1 MVLHGTACIYST
13 SARAWI
19 YTFVSL
25 TCLVGWAVRVN
36 HTLRPACHIGIP
48 KVFRD
53 ASARSSA
60 IPCLTNSIA
69 ATWRRIAGIDI
80 DSRNRR
86 C

>member
-1 MVLHGTACIYST
+1 MVLHRAACIYST

-25 TCLVGWAVRVN
+25 ACLVGRAVRVD

-48 KVFRD
+48 KVFGD
-53 ASARSSA
+53 AAARSST

-69 ATWRRIAGIDI
+69 ATGRRIAGIDI
-80 DSRNRR
+80 DS
-86 C
+86 